1 MLKISNKL
9 KFKLITLVLAVV
21 EHINQTLV
29 TISAKLD
36 LVEMELYDQADDYYS
51 GLSYSNARAEW
62 LEAVEDERRERRFQI
77 EAEDEENMLQMLEED
92 DLDCPF

>member
-1 MLKISNKL
+1 MLKVSNKL

-21 EHINQTLV
+21 EHLNQTLV

-36 LVEMELYDQADDYYS
+36 LVEMELYDQADHYYS

-62 LEAVEDERRERRFQI
+62 LEAVLDNPWENAYKLSEEE
-77 EAEDEENMLQMLEED
+77 EANDPMCQLIARNELN
-92 DLDCPF
+92 F